1 MERIAERERD
11 MITPIKALKI
21 SDILERKEDLL
32 IGVDDLK
39 HMAKNERAD
48 AIRELKQRFRSE
60 YEEMM
65 ELEME
70 DCINWADWLDATAE
84 QIIADREG

>member
-1 MERIAERERD
+1 
-11 MITPIKALKI
+11 MITPIKTLKI
-21 SDILERKEDLL
+21 SDIFERKEDLL

-39 HMAKNERAD
+39 HMTKNERAD

-60 YEEMM
+60 YEDAEAM
-65 ELEME
+65 EME

-84 QIIADREG
+84 QIIADRKG